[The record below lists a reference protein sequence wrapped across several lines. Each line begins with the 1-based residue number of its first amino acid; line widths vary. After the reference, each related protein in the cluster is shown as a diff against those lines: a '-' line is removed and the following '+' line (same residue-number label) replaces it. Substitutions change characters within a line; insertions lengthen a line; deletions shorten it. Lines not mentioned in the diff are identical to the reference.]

1 MEAVA
6 FLMSWKPS
14 EKTTAF
20 DFVLDGVKRC
30 LANTDTLEHLLLHL
44 PGSEKKVMR

>member
-30 LANTDTLEHLLLHL
+30 LANTDTPEFLLLCL
-44 PGSEKKVMR
+44 PGSGKQ